1 MTSKTKSACSLGA
14 GVALM
19 VFSYQLLQSLPWIR
33 GGGPCLYLICLGMT
47 YGFYASCAGVVGLGL
62 NWHGP
67 WRRVKKPAPSS
78 PSDLTFPSDEGYP
91 ADGRCQAEGCIKVA
105 TRGTPLGSGEWE
117 WVCRAHYRRPDRPV
131 VLRLYEEKRTL
142 NG

>member
-47 YGFYASCAGVVGLGL
+47 YGFYAFVAGAVGLAM
-62 NWHGP
+62 NWRGP
-67 WRRVKKPAPSS
+67 WREVKTGPPNLPS
-78 PSDLTFPSDEGYP
+78 PPKDGHP
-91 ADGRCQAEGCIKVA
+91 ADGRCQAEGCINVA
-105 TRGTPLGSGEWE
+105 TRGTPLENGEWE
-117 WVCRAHYRRPDRPV
+117 WVCRAHYRRPGRPV
-131 VLRLYEEKRTL
+131 VLRLYEEKRTS